1 MKRTIIFPPGHS
13 APRGA
18 YSPAIKVETTG
29 ATFLYLTGQLAIDP
43 DGKTVAPDDVTGQ
56 TEYIFTL
63 IGSILEAGGMTF
75 NDVVRAQTY
84 LTDIDEFPKFSA
96 VRDRYFAE
104 NRPASTLLGVKALAR
119 PECVIEIEITAMK

>member
-1 MKRTIIFPPGHS
+1 MKKTIIAPPGHS

-18 YSPAIKVETTG
+18 YSQAIKVETDG

-43 DGKTVAPDDVTGQ
+43 AGNTVAPHDVTGQ
-56 TEYIFTL
+56 TEYIFEL
-63 IGSILEAGGMTF
+63 IGSILAAGGMTYT
-75 NDVVRAQTY
+75 DVVRAQTY
-84 LTDIDEFPKFSA
+84 LTEIDEFPKFSA

-119 PECVIEIEITAMK
+119 ADCVVEIEITAMK